1 MAIKYSFSIF
11 KFFLRTHPKKFS
23 VSRVASF
30 ISFIELAQMIK
41 DKSIILLINISKLIK
56 MNSIDVAKFRPA
68 IKQILSLAKKIGKNL
83 DKNQL
88 LNLESL
94 LKFN

>member
-1 MAIKYSFSIF
+1 
-11 KFFLRTHPKKFS
+11 
-23 VSRVASF
+23 
-30 ISFIELAQMIK
+30 MIK